1 MEREAMNDEEFV
13 LGVVV
18 VGVIKGA
25 SVSETAKKIGVSEQ
39 TLHEMCIQYFDFLDV
54 FQTQLADDGKLSR
67 ATETEVKQA
76 VLDAAKYAPAHFKIF
91 D

>member
-1 MEREAMNDEEFV
+1 MEREQWMMKNLYWRRRC
-13 LGVVV
+13 LGHQR
-18 VGVIKGA
+18 GY
-25 SVSETAKKIGVSEQ
+25 SRRTAKKIGVSEQ

-54 FQTQLADDGKLSR
+54 LQTQLADDGKLSR
-67 ATETEVKQA
+67 ATETEVRQA